1 MEASDKKKFSKQL
14 KAVVSVVEDG
24 EWRTIEQI
32 GAKAGLRNWSS
43 IASRLRDLKAY
54 HGYDYEKRKTEISG
68 VYEYRV
74 FSIISG
80 QMDFFQEGTN
90 DKHTAANL

>member
-14 KAVVSVVEDG
+14 KSVVSVVESG
-24 EWRTIEQI
+24 NWMTIEQI
-32 GAKAGLRNWSS
+32 GQKAGLRNWSS

-74 FSIISG
+74 FKVTTG
-80 QMDFFQEGTN
+80 QI
-90 DKHTAANL
+90 NLFGSCDDIHA